1 MAETAETTG
10 ITSPD
15 HARRA
20 LTEELEVLRS
30 RRREFAEGLDSD
42 DLPGDRADQA
52 DAIERLSELQSIDRR
67 IDEVI
72 RLLAD
77 GTDTDPPSPSGQVG
91 VGSIV
96 TLRYPDGS
104 TDVLRVATVIEAD
117 DATVVTADSP
127 LGTALLGRSAGQDI
141 DWSTPTGQREAR
153 VVQVAQQPA

>member
-1 MAETAETTG
+1 MAEITAA
-10 ITSPD
+10 D

-30 RRREFAEGLDSD
+30 RRREFADGLDSND
-42 DLPGDRADQA
+42 FPGDRADQA

-67 IDEVI
+67 IDEVT

-77 GTDTDPPSPSGQVG
+77 SGDTDQPNSPGKVS
-91 VGSIV
+91 VGSVV
-96 TLRYPDGS
+96 TLRYPDGT
-104 TDVLRVATVIEAD
+104 TDVLRVGTVVEAD

-127 LGTALLGRSAGQDI
+127 LGVALLGRSAGQDI

-153 VVQVAQQPA
+153 VEQVSQS

>member
-1 MAETAETTG
+1 MPETTETTG
-10 ITSPD
+10 TASSD

-30 RRREFAEGLDSD
+30 RRREFADGLDSD
-42 DLPGDRADQA
+42 DFPGDRADQA

-77 GTDTDPPSPSGQVG
+77 GVEADPPSPPGQVG

-104 TDVLRVATVIEAD
+104 TDVLRVATVVEAD

-127 LGTALLGRSAGQDI
+127 LGLALLGRAAGQDI
-141 DWSTPTGQREAR
+141 DWSTPTGQRAAR
-153 VVQVAQQPA
+153 VVEVSQQLA